1 MSKLLQGRLPFA
13 PMAQN
18 VDSNTF
24 NKAVRLLE
32 LSLDS
37 FDPDATPQFNRSDR
51 DKLKFN
57 AGDIIWNTSI
67 SSLQLYTGN
76 EWSNI
81 STQTESESDSLGATG
96 QVGDVQVINEGSI
109 VVSVG
114 K

>member
-1 MSKLLQGRLPFA
+1 MSKLLKGRLPFA

-18 VDSNTF
+18 VDGNTF

-37 FDPDATPQFNRSDR
+37 FDPDSTPQFNISER

-76 EWSNI
+76 KWLNI
-81 STQTESESDSLGATG
+81 STQEESGSDFLKATG
-96 QVGDVQVINEGSI
+96 QVGEVQVINKGAI

>member
-1 MSKLLQGRLPFA
+1 
-13 PMAQN
+13 MAQN
-18 VDSNTF
+18 VDGNTF

-37 FDPDATPQFNRSDR
+37 FDPDATPQFNISDR

-81 STQTESESDSLGATG
+81 RTQAESESNSLEATG
-96 QVGDVQVINEGSI
+96 QVGDVQVINKGAI
-109 VVSVG
+109 IVSVG
-114 K
+114 